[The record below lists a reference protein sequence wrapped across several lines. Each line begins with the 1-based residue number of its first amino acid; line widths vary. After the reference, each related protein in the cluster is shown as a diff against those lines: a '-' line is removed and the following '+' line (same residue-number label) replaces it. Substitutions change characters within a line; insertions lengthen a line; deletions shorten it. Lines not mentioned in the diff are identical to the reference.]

1 MKKMMFLLVCL
12 IFVLAMSG
20 CVSARET
27 QNPKP
32 RKAVICGEW
41 EKLEQ
46 SQK

>member
-27 QNPKP
+27 QDPQP
-32 RKAVICGEW
+32 RKAVVCEEW
-41 EKLEQ
+41 ESLAQ
-46 SQK
+46 